1 MGKHSQPSNTE
12 RDTQTFDI
20 RVQNIDE
27 HASATDF
34 ANGAVGM
41 KDALP
46 KTSKRVH
53 HYNPFAKKSIVDKA
67 QTSFGSAHS
76 YTQRKRPRTSIRPSS
91 YVSKSSGTKGE
102 STFEK
107 QGFFKRNMSNILI
120 GLGIILMLAGVGY
133 WGYSQW
139 CYYMQAQTNANLAKY
154 ATIPSQN
161 QETIAEDTS
170 NAPQVDWA
178 GLKAINPEV
187 VGWIQVPNT
196 LINYPVYQANNN
208 EKYLRHNAEGNWTIG
223 GQIFMDTENTAP
235 GLVEQQSILYG
246 HHLKDGSMF
255 YHFFL
260 LNEQKNFDDM
270 KCIWYVTEK
279 AAYKLRPLFYYYTH
293 PDDEEVRRFQ
303 FASQDE
309 FHAYLQERLSKA
321 ITKLE
326 DADKII
332 PHLTR
337 VMTMSTCNYEPGYGR
352 SETVCALESEVAL
365 AKN

>member
-1 MGKHSQPSNTE
+1 MGKHSQPSHVNE
-12 RDTQTFDI
+12 ETQAFDI
-20 RVQNIDE
+20 RTQSLDE
-27 HASATDF
+27 HAQTPELP
-34 ANGAVGM
+34 NTAVGM
-41 KDALP
+41 KDAYTKTP
-46 KTSKRVH
+46 KRGH
-53 HYNPFAKKSIVDKA
+53 RYNPFAKKSLTEGAKTHVGA
-67 QTSFGSAHS
+67 SSARA
-76 YTQRKRPRTSIRPSS
+76 QRKRPHASIRPSS
-91 YVSKSSGTKGE
+91 YVPKSGSIEEET
-102 STFEK
+102 SQK
-107 QGFFKRNMSNILI
+107 QGFFKRNISNILI
-120 GLGIILMLAGVGY
+120 GLGIVLMLAGVGY

-139 CYYMQAQTNANLAKY
+139 CYYMQAQTNASLAKY
-154 ATIPSQN
+154 ATIPSQD
-161 QETIAEDTS
+161 QTTVTEDTS
-170 NAPQVDWA
+170 SAPQVDWA

-196 LINYPVYQANNN
+196 PINYPVYHTNNN

-223 GQIFMDTENTAP
+223 GQIFMDTENTTP
-235 GLVEQQSILYG
+235 GLVDQQSILYG

-279 AAYKLRPLFYYYTH
+279 AAYKLRPLFYYYTN

-303 FASQDE
+303 FSSQDE

-326 DADKII
+326 NADKII
-332 PHLTR
+332 PHVTR

-352 SETVCALESEVAL
+352 SETVCALESEILL
-365 AKN
+365 AKD